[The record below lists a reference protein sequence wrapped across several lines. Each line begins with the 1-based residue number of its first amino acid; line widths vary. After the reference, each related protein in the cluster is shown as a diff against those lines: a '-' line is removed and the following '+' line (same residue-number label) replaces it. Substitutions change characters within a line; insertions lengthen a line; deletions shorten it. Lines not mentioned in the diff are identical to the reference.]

1 ALAGAL
7 EVSVSELTRLP
18 VPAPANGHTDSTTVA
33 VGVALDGIEAGYP
46 GGLVVP
52 VGVLRDRVARIHA
65 LRRACRFAEVA
76 TELPGL
82 IRDLHTTLA
91 TGTDHGELLGL
102 AVYLHVHVTLVWL
115 GVAAAPDCL
124 RRRVAFLSRRLA
136 QEHGG
141 VSMLGMAGFA
151 MANRLL
157 TGGTFALGR
166 AVLDSLDLPP
176 TTAGTAGLV
185 CALTTTHALAAVLD
199 SQPDDAAAPMDA
211 AAEVAERFGA
221 VGETDPLGFVHVPT
235 DVAVCRMWLAV
246 ESNEPD
252 RAVGIARN
260 LRPESH
266 PFQGARA
273 QYWLYYGRAL
283 AQLRGRHDDA
293 VRALRM
299 AEDTY
304 PTKVRRDA
312 MVRNTLAVLLR
323 QSRRGSPVYQ
333 ELRGMA
339 RRAGLP
345 V

>member
-1 ALAGAL
+1 
-7 EVSVSELTRLP
+7 
-18 VPAPANGHTDSTTVA
+18 
-33 VGVALDGIEAGYP
+33 
-46 GGLVVP
+46 
-52 VGVLRDRVARIHA
+52 
-65 LRRACRFAEVA
+65 
-76 TELPGL
+76 
-82 IRDLHTTLA
+82 
-91 TGTDHGELLGL
+91 
-102 AVYLHVHVTLVWL
+102 
-115 GVAAAPDCL
+115 
-124 RRRVAFLSRRLA
+124 
-136 QEHGG
+136 
-141 VSMLGMAGFA
+141 MLGMAGFTV
-151 MANRLL
+151 ANRLL
-157 TGGTFALGR
+157 TGGDFALGR

-176 TTAGTAGLV
+176 TTADTAGLV

-199 SQPDDAAAPMDA
+199 GRLDDAAAPMDA

-221 VGETDPLGFVHVPT
+221 AGATDPLGFVHVPA
-235 DVAVCRMWLAV
+235 DVGVCRMWLAV

-260 LRPESH
+260 VRPEKSSF
-266 PFQGARA
+266 PGRQS
-273 QYWLYYGRAL
+273 QYWLYYGQAL
-283 AQLRGRHDDA
+283 AQVRGRHDDA

-299 AEDTY
+299 AEETY